1 MSERLPVLKAKDLI
15 RILQQEG
22 FVLVRQKGSHAT
34 YKHPIT
40 QKRVTIPIHP
50 GKDLK
55 RGLLRG
61 ILNDLSWTPEEFIE
75 KL

>member
-1 MSERLPVLKAKDLI
+1 MSERLPVIKAKELI
-15 RILQQEG
+15 KILQQEG
-22 FVLVRQKGSHAT
+22 YVLARQKGSHAT

-61 ILNDLSWTPEEFIE
+61 ILNDLSWTPEEFIQ